1 MEVIEFRKCSKCE
14 YTGRIQ
20 VCKKCY
26 SKSEFTPRKAI
37 KKIKIGGKNEKN

>member
-20 VCKKCY
+20 VCK
-26 SKSEFTPRKAI
+26 
-37 KKIKIGGKNEKN
+37 NVMVNQNLHLEKQLKR